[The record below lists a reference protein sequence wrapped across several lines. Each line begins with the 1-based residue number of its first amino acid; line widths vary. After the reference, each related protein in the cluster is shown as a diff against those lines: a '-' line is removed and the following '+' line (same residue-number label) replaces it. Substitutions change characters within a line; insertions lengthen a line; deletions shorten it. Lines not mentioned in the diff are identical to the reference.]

1 MQELTTRLT
10 KQEEKI
16 GKKKKSTSSYNYDSG
31 AILKDQPKLKF
42 QRKKMQE
49 LFQHQWSF
57 FGFYFKHVLKIFG
70 ISIKKKNNMKV
81 FFHHY
86 LYHQYHLKQLHNGKL
101 KSLQM

>member
-1 MQELTTRLT
+1 M
-10 KQEEKI
+10 
-16 GKKKKSTSSYNYDSG
+16 
-31 AILKDQPKLKF
+31 KLKF
-42 QRKKMQE
+42 QRKKMQK

-57 FGFYFKHVLKIFG
+57 FGFYFKDVLKIFG

-101 KSLQM
+101 KSLQMWVELMEVKWVGTLKSTVCA

>member
-1 MQELTTRLT
+1 MQELTTRGQNR
-10 KQEEKI
+10 QE
-16 GKKKKSTSSYNYDSG
+16 KKKSTSAYNYDSG
-31 AILKDQPKLKF
+31 AIIKDQPKLKF
-42 QRKKMQE
+42 QRKKMQK

-57 FGFYFKHVLKIFG
+57 FGFYFKDVLKIFG
-70 ISIKKKNNMKV
+70 FSIKKKKNMKV